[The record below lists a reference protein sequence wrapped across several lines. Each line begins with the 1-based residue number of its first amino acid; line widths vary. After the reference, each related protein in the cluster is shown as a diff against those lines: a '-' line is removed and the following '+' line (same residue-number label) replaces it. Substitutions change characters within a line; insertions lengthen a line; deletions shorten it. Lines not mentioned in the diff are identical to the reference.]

1 MLICFK
7 KINIFTIIL
16 IRGVSAMR
24 THSMVSFICMSS
36 KKSRDSIFVK
46 CNLIL
51 TACITSFF
59 VIAQVSIVSAQVV
72 LFDFNNAPLG
82 SSLPIYQTAGG
93 ITARLSATG
102 QGYSIQNAN
111 VIGFTPPGF
120 SGRIIY
126 PNSISLADLLVHFN
140 QTLTDFSIMY
150 CVQELGCDNSA
161 TMKVTAYMNGIYVG
175 FNTRTATFPGT
186 WPVDTLRCTFPQG
199 FDSVVVHYFLPPP
212 TCQDYGVIYMADN
225 MRVTPYVTVISES
238 ELPVMFT
245 LKQNYPNPFNPSTT
259 ISYQLRMQSN
269 VMLKVFDVLGRE
281 VATLVNSV
289 EQAGYKSV
297 NFNADNLESGVYYY
311 RLQAGNFI
319 EIKKLVLL
327 R

>member
-1 MLICFK
+1 
-7 KINIFTIIL
+7 
-16 IRGVSAMR
+16 MR
-24 THSMVSFICMSS
+24 TNNITSFIFLLTKRATESV
-36 KKSRDSIFVK
+36 FGK

-51 TACITSFF
+51 TVCITSFF
-59 VIAQVSIVSAQVV
+59 VIAPVSSAYAQAV
-72 LFDFNNAPLG
+72 LFDFDNAPLYT
-82 SSLPIYQTAGG
+82 SLPIYQTAGG

-126 PNSISLADLLVHFN
+126 PNSINLADLLVHFN

-175 FNTRTATFPGT
+175 FSTRTATFPGT

-225 MRVTPYVTVISES
+225 MRVTPYVTVISGGES
-238 ELPVMFT
+238 PALFI

-259 ISYQLRMQSN
+259 IRYQLQAQSS
-269 VMLKVFDVLGRE
+269 VTLKVFDVLGRE
-281 VATLVNSV
+281 VATLVNGV
-289 EQAGYKSV
+289 EQAGYKTV
-297 NFNADNLESGVYYY
+297 NFDASNLESGVYYY
-311 RLQAGNFI
+311 RLQAGGFI